1 MLGLAGNT
9 NAARRTTGA
18 RRITGALTLALTL
31 AGMLALAGCGSGDG
45 DEAAADADAAAEVRA
60 TGAAGTGEAGTGAEG
75 GESGLGR
82 VVTDDWD
89 WSARTDG
96 QIDAVPFPV
105 YPASKLASFM
115 VDLEPGEPQALTLQ
129 TGDPLDQVVA
139 FYAAELGGYSHRE
152 RYGSHFF
159 WQGPDSFDPMEDTNT
174 ARVQVR
180 ASISSDSTFIDMFF
194 PPTGR

>member
-9 NAARRTTGA
+9 NTARRATGS
-18 RRITGALTLALTL
+18 RRVAGALTLALTL
-31 AGMLALAGCGSGDG
+31 AGTLALAGCGSGDADG
-45 DEAAADADAAAEVRA
+45 AERADADAAAEVGSA
-60 TGAAGTGEAGTGAEG
+60 EVGSAETGADG

-105 YPASKLASFM
+105 YPESKLASFM
-115 VDLEPGEPQALTLQ
+115 VELEPGEPQALTLQ

-139 FYAAELGGYSHRE
+139 FYAAELSGYSHRE

-159 WQGPDSFDPMEDTNT
+159 WQGPDSFDPVEDTNT

-180 ASISSDSTFIDMFF
+180 ASISSDGTFIDMFF
-194 PPTGR
+194 PATGR